1 MNRRFALSLFL
12 VGFICAAHAQLT
24 TSNNPAASA
33 NANSLTP
40 LINLVLD
47 KGKPNNAEVYIVQNL
62 GLGDRDIPVMQKG
75 WKSSSDRMNHLVA
88 VSTKNHDDVLLFL
101 FNENIEGVCWLTSKS
116 GQVRATV
123 AFSRGPHTSRVI
135 ANELDLKAFEREKKY
150 LLGKVYAAAQKNS

>member
-1 MNRRFALSLFL
+1 MNRIFPLSLFL
-12 VGFICAAHAQLT
+12 LSLAWVAHGQTAT
-24 TSNNPAASA
+24 NNLPILA
-33 NANSLTP
+33 NPNALDP
-40 LINLVLD
+40 LISLVLNE
-47 KGKPNNAEVYIVQNL
+47 GKPNNAEVYIVQNL

-75 WKSSSDRMNHLVA
+75 WKSSSDRMNHLVT

-135 ANELDLKAFEREKKY
+135 ANELDLQAFEREKKY
-150 LLGKVYAAAQKNS
+150 LMGKVYAADHKRP